1 MSLKPFNLDDHV
13 NGVADA
19 IIKLG
24 GVDKAAEILD
34 EVWLEVEEWIRRGWV
49 PARLVDKIHYKTG
62 IPIYELLQGRG
73 H

>member
-1 MSLKPFNLDDHV
+1 MRLFNIDEHV

-34 EVWLEVEEWIRRGWV
+34 EVWLEVQFWIERGYV
-49 PARLVDKIHYKTG
+49 PARLAEKIHYKTG
-62 IPIYELLQGRG
+62 VPMYELVQERGR
-73 H
+73 